1 MCRVLQV
8 SRSGYYEWRNRKP
21 SKRSVENE
29 QLLVTIQEIY
39 AASFESYG
47 VPRIHAALRAKGHVV
62 NKKRV
67 ERLMRLNGIQG
78 ISPRKKRWV
87 KTTDSDHDFPIAPN
101 LLNRDFQADAPNRKW
116 VSDISY
122 IETDEG
128 WLYLATVL
136 DLFSRKIVGWSMDDN
151 LETPLVS
158 NALNMAVAVR
168 KPEPGLLHHSDR
180 GSQYASHD
188 YRALLKQSKMQA
200 SMSRKGNCYDN
211 AVMESFFG
219 TIKSELTRRRRYRT
233 KAEARTDIFRYLET
247 FYNRTRLH
255 STLGYLSPDD
265 FEVAQLLN

>member
-8 SRSGYYEWRNRKP
+8 SRSGYYDWRKREP

-29 QLLVTIQEIY
+29 QLLVTIREIH

-47 VPRIHAALRAKGHVV
+47 VPRIYAALRAKGQLV

-67 ERLMRLNGIQG
+67 ERLMRLHEIQG
-78 ISPRKKRWV
+78 VSPRKKRWV
-87 KTTDSDHDFPIAPN
+87 KTTDSDHEFPIAPN
-101 LLNRDFQADAPNRKW
+101 LLNRNFEADAPNRKW

-136 DLFSRKIVGWSMDDN
+136 DLYSRKIVGWSMDDN
-151 LETPLVS
+151 METPLVM

-188 YRALLKQSKMQA
+188 YRALLGEYKMQA

-219 TIKSELTRRRRYRT
+219 TIKSELIRRRRYRT
-233 KAEARTDIFRYLET
+233 KAEARIDIFRYLET
-247 FYNRTRLH
+247 FYNRMRLH

-265 FEVAQLLN
+265 FEAARLAT